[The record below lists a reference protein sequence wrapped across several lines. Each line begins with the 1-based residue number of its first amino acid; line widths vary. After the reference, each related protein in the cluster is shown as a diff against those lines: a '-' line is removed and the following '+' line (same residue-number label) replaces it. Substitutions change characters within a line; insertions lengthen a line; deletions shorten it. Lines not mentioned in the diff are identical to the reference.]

1 MKIKKKLK
9 KLSKYVTLVET
20 TVFFKKKKELYHS
33 FKQNDYVS
41 ILALTKEKNYLLVK
55 QYRPAINKFT
65 LEIPGGLVDPGES
78 PLKAAKRE
86 LKEETGY
93 VVKDINY
100 LGSFFADVGR
110 LENKIHCYYAKNVI
124 ISKNFKKEEN
134 LKIIEV
140 DSEKFCKLINKNKI
154 SHFLH
159 VGIIGLAKLKNLI
172 NLKI

>member
-1 MKIKKKLK
+1 M
-9 KLSKYVTLVET
+9 
-20 TVFFKKKKELYHS
+20 
-33 FKQNDYVS
+33 
-41 ILALTKEKNYLLVK
+41 
-55 QYRPAINKFT
+55 
-65 LEIPGGLVDPGES
+65 EIPGGLVDPGES